1 MATPSSFQVL
11 RTQLD
16 TLEHAL
22 HQVCQQRPQAHAGA
36 IVRHETRI
44 PSYVKVLIV
53 VKSGPA
59 VP

>member
-1 MATPSSFQVL
+1 MDPPPSSFELL
-11 RTQLD
+11 RTQLN
-16 TLEHAL
+16 TLEGAL
-22 HQVCQQRPQAHAGA
+22 HQVCQAHAGA

-59 VP
+59 VS